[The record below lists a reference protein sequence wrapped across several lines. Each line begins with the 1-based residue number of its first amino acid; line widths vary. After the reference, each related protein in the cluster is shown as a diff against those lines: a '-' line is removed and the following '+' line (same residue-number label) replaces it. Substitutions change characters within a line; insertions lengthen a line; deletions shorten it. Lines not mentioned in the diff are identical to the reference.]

1 MQAKAPPINH
11 FEMPFQIWTTG
22 SLLLFLIYCTYVPP
36 NSQNSFWWLAHTVRS
51 SVFLDSLI
59 LPVWVVVYIVH
70 ISEGVYAA
78 TLARKHHMPWHIGV
92 RASSLSLIIMQHV
105 RA

>member
-92 RASSLSLIIMQHV
+92 RAFSLSSIIMLHV